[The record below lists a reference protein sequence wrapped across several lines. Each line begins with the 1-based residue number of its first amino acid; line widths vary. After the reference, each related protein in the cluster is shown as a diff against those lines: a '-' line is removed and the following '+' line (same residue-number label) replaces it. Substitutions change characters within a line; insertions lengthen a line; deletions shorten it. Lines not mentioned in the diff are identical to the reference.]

1 MEKQYFRFYLLSIFV
16 ILLGAAYP
24 VYMGGVTLAAW
35 FKQGNVASADYPKY
49 IIPYAPISI
58 ALIIVVLL
66 MPVIYRLFKKRTLL
80 AASILGTA
88 VFGLTELGFE
98 KIPVIENYTSLKLP
112 LESWQYSLCAA
123 TPEVLRSI
131 GKPVYAENNPAFK
144 LHFYLIALVIILAVI
159 NVVWGFTKMIREQDF
174 AKKRPLIA
182 QLVCVSVFL
191 GLCILACFTAFYRNG
206 TLNISSLSAVLMSI
220 FFVVFGVT
228 AGTYIGCIFY
238 GRKKLLSVVVPSLA
252 ASATTIIMYVGEL
265 ILMDGKLFVFGKG
278 VLFKPLG
285 GISFAVTDFIIIIL
299 SGVITYFLMKL
310 LNCKEEVNLP

>member
-24 VYMGGVTLAAW
+24 VYMGGAALAAW
-35 FKQGNVASADYPKY
+35 FKQGHVASANYPKY

-88 VFGLTELGFE
+88 VFVLTELGFE
-98 KIPVIENYTSLKLP
+98 KIPVIESYTSLKLP
-112 LESWQYSLCAA
+112 LESWQLSLCVA

-131 GKPVYAENNPAFK
+131 GDPLYAENNPAYK

-159 NVVWGFTKMIREQDF
+159 NVIWGFTKMIREQDF
-174 AKKRPLIA
+174 TKKHPLIA

-206 TLNISSLSAVLMSI
+206 TINIPPQSAVLMSI

-228 AGTYIGCIFY
+228 AGTYLGCIFY
-238 GRKKLLSVVVPSLA
+238 GKKKLLSSVVPSLT
-252 ASATTIIMYVGEL
+252 ASTTTIIMYVGEL
-265 ILMDGKLFVFGKG
+265 ILMDGRLFIFGKG
-278 VLFKPLG
+278 ALFRPLG
-285 GISFAVTDFIIIIL
+285 GTSFAVADFIIILI
-299 SGVITYFLMKL
+299 SGVITYFLTKL
-310 LNCKEEVNLP
+310 LNCKKEVNLQ

>member
-1 MEKQYFRFYLLSIFV
+1 MEKQYFRFYILSILV

-24 VYMGGVTLAAW
+24 VYMGAVTLAAW
-35 FKQGNVASADYPKY
+35 FKQGHIASADYPKY

-58 ALIIVVLL
+58 ALIIVVIL
-66 MPVIYRLFKKRTLL
+66 MPVIYRLFKKHTLL
-80 AASILGTA
+80 ASSILGTA
-88 VFGLTELGFE
+88 VFVLTELGFE
-98 KIPVIENYTSLKLP
+98 KIPVIENYTSIKLP
-112 LESWQYSLCAA
+112 LESWQYSLCVA

-144 LHFYLIALVIILAVI
+144 LHFYFIALIIILAVI

-182 QLVCVSVFL
+182 QLVCVTVFL

-206 TLNISSLSAVLMSI
+206 TLTIPSLSAVLMSI

-228 AGTYIGCIFY
+228 SGTYLGSILY
-238 GRKKLLSVVVPSLA
+238 GRKKLLSGVVPSLA
-252 ASATTIIMYVGEL
+252 ASATTIMMYVGEL
-265 ILMDGKLFVFGKG
+265 ILMDGKLFIFGKG
-278 VLFKPLG
+278 ALFRPLG
-285 GISFAVTDFIIIIL
+285 GTSFALTDFIIILL

-310 LNCKEEVNLP
+310 LNYKEEVNLP